1 MVEKLMSTELSTK
14 ELTFQPG
21 YGVAQFEVKVLN
33 QGDRFASFQL
43 EIIAAGVSPQ
53 DDRTWYSL
61 SPEVSTKKPPGD
73 LTRFIVEIH
82 RTPILGFVGL
92 VNLTI
97 RIFSLE
103 LGTEERHILRLRVEK
118 GIGELL
124 IQAEL
129 PDSTLKAY
137 PNSQLDIPL
146 KLLNPGQKE
155 ITALIS
161 LSSSY
166 SWLNRSP
173 VPLSLP
179 AGQWMDYSLVC
190 SVPGLEEAI
199 ASIPYLAQIKI
210 THPDGPPTQLQA
222 VIEILPQGEIRFEIP
237 QLEQTLPSKRR
248 WLPSWK
254 SRPVLYLLQLVNQS
268 NQPCQTTINLP
279 LEEKDKR
286 NRLQLELLP
295 LEHTLNP
302 TETQTFDLRVETKRP
317 WLGWVQERLIPLEA
331 NVLPVGAASSIGVR
345 AGSRTSG
352 REKEKIGEPAP
363 TQPTLVPLIDRQQ
376 TLILKLFPIIPRWL
390 QGLLILVLAWVF
402 WWLVHGRYHYIH
414 HQGAVTT
421 VQLNGLGDR
430 VLSGGVDQQVRD
442 WIIEGKKLELLDIR
456 AKADKAVRTVKYRP
470 VDNNQMAMGLEN
482 GEIQLWDLLSY
493 EETPVRSLVYQKDD
507 RVMDLEFTPDSR
519 YLYSGHGSGLLAKWD
534 IGPDFEPIENMNEP
548 ELTKTFEFAIS
559 DLAFVGQGA
568 ETLAVAGRFNQLILW
583 NTADNSTQTL
593 DISDPDTATGQ
604 DNYITG
610 LATAEQRPFLLAV
623 ADNQGSISIW
633 NLRPCLEPGL
643 GAGANPACELLD
655 RWDNS
660 HNGEAVRS
668 IAFSADGAYLASVG
682 DDGQLI
688 LWPLRDTGE
697 RLSKYLNGKA
707 IANHSQSLNTVDLS
721 LIPSRRNRSGSQLQI
736 VTGGDDGQV
745 RLYQV
750 QSIRD

>member
-43 EIIAAGVSPQ
+43 EIIAAGVPPQ
-53 DDRTWYSL
+53 DERTWYSL

-103 LGTEERHILRLRVEK
+103 LGTEERHILRLRVQK

-129 PDSTLKAY
+129 PNSKLKGY
-137 PNSQLDIPL
+137 PNSDLELPIR
-146 KLLNPGQKE
+146 LLNPGQKE
-155 ITALIS
+155 ITALIA

-179 AGQWMDYSLVC
+179 PGQWMDYSLVC
-190 SVPGLEEAI
+190 YVPDFEEAI
-199 ASIPYLAQIKI
+199 ASISYLADIKI

-222 VIEILPQGEIRFEIP
+222 AIEILPQGEIRFEIP
-237 QLEQTLPSKRR
+237 QPEQTLPQKRR

-254 SRPVLYLLQLVNQS
+254 STPVMYPLELDNQS
-268 NQPCQTTINLP
+268 NQRCQTTIDLP
-279 LEEKDKR
+279 LEEKDNR
-286 NRLQLELLP
+286 NPLQLELSP
-295 LEHTLNP
+295 PEHTLNP
-302 TETQTFDLRVETKRP
+302 TETQTFDLRVETQRP
-317 WLGWVQERLIPLEA
+317 WLGWVRERLIPIEA
-331 NVLPVGAASSIGVR
+331 NVLPVGAASSIG
-345 AGSRTSG
+345 
-352 REKEKIGEPAP
+352 IGAVLKPAP
-363 TQPTLVPLIDRQQ
+363 TTASVPIIDRQQ
-376 TLILKLFPIIPRWL
+376 TLMLRVFPIVPRWL
-390 QGLLILVLAWVF
+390 QGLLILGLAWVF
-402 WWLVHGRYHYIH
+402 WWFIYGQYYYIH
-414 HQGAVTT
+414 HKGPVMT

-430 VLSGGVDQQVRD
+430 VLSGGIDQQVRD
-442 WIIEGKKLELLDIR
+442 WIIEGKKLEFIDIR
-456 AKADKAVRTVKYRP
+456 ALADKAVRTVKYRP

-493 EETPVRSLVYQKDD
+493 EEMPVRSLVYQKDD

-519 YLYSGHGSGLLAKWD
+519 YLYSGHGSGLLAKWY
-534 IGPDFEPIENMNEP
+534 IGQDFEQIQNVNEP
-548 ELTKTFEFAIS
+548 ELTQTFEFAIS

-568 ETLAVAGRFNQLILW
+568 ETLAIAGRFNQLILW
-583 NTADNSTQTL
+583 NTADNSTQTV

-604 DNYITG
+604 DNYITS
-610 LATAEQRPFLLAV
+610 LATAEKRPFLLAV

-643 GAGANPACELLD
+643 GAGANPPCELLD

-660 HNGEAVRS
+660 HEGEAVRS

-682 DDGQLI
+682 DDGRLI

-697 RLSKYLNGKA
+697 RLSKYLKGKV
-707 IANHSQSLNTVDLS
+707 ISNHSQSLNTVDLS

-736 VTGGDDGQV
+736 VTGGDDGKV

>member
-1 MVEKLMSTELSTK
+1 MVEKLMATELSTK

-43 EIIAAGVSPQ
+43 EIMAAGVPAK
-53 DDRTWYSL
+53 DERTWYTL
-61 SPEVSTKKPPGD
+61 SPEISTKKPPGD

-97 RIFSLE
+97 HIFSLE

-124 IQAEL
+124 LQAEL
-129 PDSTLKAY
+129 TDSTLKAY
-137 PNSQLDIPL
+137 PNRDLELPL
-146 KLLNPGQKE
+146 RLLNPSQKE
-155 ITALIS
+155 ITALIA
-161 LSSSY
+161 LSSAY
-166 SWLNRSP
+166 SWLNRSA

-179 AGQWMDYSLVC
+179 PGQWMDYSLIC
-190 SVPGLEEAI
+190 SVPDIEEAI
-199 ASIPYLAQIKI
+199 ADIDYLAHIKI

-222 VIEILPQGEIRFEIP
+222 VIDILPQGEIRFEIE
-237 QLEQTLPSKRR
+237 QLEQTIPQKRR

-254 SRPVLYLLQLVNQS
+254 SNPVMYSLELDNQS
-268 NQPCQTTINLP
+268 NQRYQTTIDLP
-279 LEEKDKR
+279 LEDKNSAR

-295 LEHTLNP
+295 PEYTLNP
-302 TETQTFDLRVETKRP
+302 TETQIFDLKVETKRP
-317 WLGWVQERLIPLEA
+317 WLGWVQERLIE
-331 NVLPVGAASSIGVR
+331 VGAGL
-345 AGSRTSG
+345 
-352 REKEKIGEPAP
+352 KPAP
-363 TQPTLVPLIDRQQ
+363 TEPAVPIIDRQQ
-376 TLILKLFPIIPRWL
+376 ILILRVFPIIPRWL
-390 QGLLILVLAWVF
+390 QGLLIVVLAWVF
-402 WWLVHGRYHYIH
+402 WWLVHGQYHYIH

-442 WIIEGKKLELLDIR
+442 WGVEGQKLEFIHIR
-456 AKADKAVRTVKYRP
+456 AQADKAVRTVKYRP
-470 VDNNQMAMGLEN
+470 IDNNQMAMGLEN

-493 EETPVRSLVYQKDD
+493 EDVPVRSLVYQKDD

-519 YLYSGHGSGLLAKWD
+519 YLFSGHGSGLLAKWY
-534 IGPDFEPIENMNEP
+534 IGQDFEQIENVNEP
-548 ELTKTFEFAIS
+548 ELTQTFEFAIS
-559 DLAFVGQGA
+559 DLAFVGQRA

-583 NTADNSTQTL
+583 NTQSNSTQTI
-593 DISDPDTATGQ
+593 DISDPETSTGQ
-604 DNYITG
+604 DNYITS
-610 LATAEQRPFLLAV
+610 LATAEKRPFLLAV
-623 ADNQGSISIW
+623 ADNQGSMSIW

-643 GAGANPACELLD
+643 GAGANPSCELLD
-655 RWDNS
+655 RWQDS

-668 IAFSADGAYLASVG
+668 IAFSPDGSYLASVG
-682 DDGQLI
+682 DDGKLI

-697 RLSKYLNGKA
+697 RLSKYLKGKA

-721 LIPSRRNRSGSQLQI
+721 LIPSRRDRSGSQLQI
-736 VTGGDDGQV
+736 VTGGDDGKV